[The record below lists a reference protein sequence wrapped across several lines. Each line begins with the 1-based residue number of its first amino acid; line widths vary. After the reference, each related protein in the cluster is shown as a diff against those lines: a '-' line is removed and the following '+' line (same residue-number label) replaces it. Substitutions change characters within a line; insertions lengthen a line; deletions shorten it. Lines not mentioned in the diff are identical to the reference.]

1 MRIVTVIDKIERF
14 LISALFAVMVL
25 AVFSQVVNR
34 NIFKLEIGWFEEVA
48 RACMVYIIL
57 FAAEMG
63 LRDHSQ
69 LNIDSLVR
77 RLPPKVAGMLKNIS
91 TVVTIIFS
99 GMVGF
104 TSIRL
109 LQTQAVAQSVTPGLG
124 MPTWVP
130 QASITV
136 GCILIFITQCIV
148 LLNTVLH
155 IKKKEGETT

>member
-1 MRIVTVIDKIERF
+1 MRLVTVIDKIERI

-57 FAAEMG
+57 FAAEIG

-77 RLPPKVAGMLKNIS
+77 RLPPKVAGLLQDVS
-91 TVVTIIFS
+91 TIVTIIFS
-99 GMVGF
+99 GVVGL
-104 TSIRL
+104 TSFRL
-109 LQTQAVAQSVTPGLG
+109 LQTQAAAQSATPGLG

-136 GCILIFITQCIV
+136 GCVLIFVTQCII
-148 LLNTVLH
+148 LLNTILH
-155 IKKKEGETT
+155 HKKKEGEAA

>member
-1 MRIVTVIDKIERF
+1 MRLVTVIDKIERI

-57 FAAEMG
+57 FAAEIG

-77 RLPPKVAGMLKNIS
+77 RLPPKVAGLLQDVS
-91 TVVTIIFS
+91 TIVTIIFS
-99 GMVGF
+99 GVVGL
-104 TSIRL
+104 TSFRL
-109 LQTQAVAQSVTPGLG
+109 LQTQAAATPGLG

-136 GCILIFITQCIV
+136 GCVLIFVTQCII
-148 LLNTVLH
+148 LLNTILH
-155 IKKKEGETT
+155 HKKKEGEAA

>member
-1 MRIVTVIDKIERF
+1 MRIVDMIDKIERV
-14 LISALFAVMVL
+14 LISVLFAVMVL

-57 FAAEMG
+57 FAAEIG

-77 RLPPKVAGMLKNIS
+77 RLPPRAAGVMQNIS
-91 TVVTIIFS
+91 TIVTIVFS
-99 GMVGF
+99 GVVGF

-109 LQTQAVAQSVTPGLG
+109 LQTQAAAQSVTPGLE

-136 GCILIFITQCIV
+136 GCLLIFVTQCIV
-148 LLNTVLH
+148 LLNTILH
-155 IKKKEGETT
+155 REKKEGETA

>member
-1 MRIVTVIDKIERF
+1 MRLVTVIDKIERI

-57 FAAEMG
+57 FAAEIG

-77 RLPPKVAGMLKNIS
+77 RLPPKVAGWCRQDLCAKL
-91 TVVTIIFS
+91 FAGS
-99 GMVGF
+99 G
-104 TSIRL
+104 
-109 LQTQAVAQSVTPGLG
+109 
-124 MPTWVP
+124 
-130 QASITV
+130 
-136 GCILIFITQCIV
+136 
-148 LLNTVLH
+148 
-155 IKKKEGETT
+155 

>member
-1 MRIVTVIDKIERF
+1 MRIVDMIDKIERV
-14 LISALFAVMVL
+14 LISVLFAVMVL

-57 FAAEMG
+57 FAAEIG

-77 RLPPKVAGMLKNIS
+77 RLPPRAAGVMQNIS
-91 TVVTIIFS
+91 TIVTIVFS
-99 GMVGF
+99 GVVGF

-109 LQTQAVAQSVTPGLG
+109 LQTQAAAQSVTPGLG

-136 GCILIFITQCIV
+136 GCLLIFVTQCIV
-148 LLNTVLH
+148 LLNTILH
-155 IKKKEGETT
+155 REKKEGETA

>member
-1 MRIVTVIDKIERF
+1 MRLVTVIDKIERI

-57 FAAEMG
+57 FAAEIG

-77 RLPPKVAGMLKNIS
+77 RLPPKVAGLLQDVS
-91 TVVTIIFS
+91 TIVTIIFGGAYFFPAPSDPGCCPIGHTRFGYAHLGAS
-99 GMVGF
+99 GIHHGGVCVDF
-104 TSIRL
+104 CY
-109 LQTQAVAQSVTPGLG
+109 SVHHS
-124 MPTWVP
+124 
-130 QASITV
+130 A
-136 GCILIFITQCIV
+136 
-148 LLNTVLH
+148 
-155 IKKKEGETT
+155 

>member
-1 MRIVTVIDKIERF
+1 MRIVDMIDKIERV
-14 LISALFAVMVL
+14 LISVLFAVMVL

-57 FAAEMG
+57 FAAEIG

-77 RLPPKVAGMLKNIS
+77 RLPPRAAGVMQNIS
-91 TVVTIIFS
+91 TIVTIVFS
-99 GMVGF
+99 GVVGF

-109 LQTQAVAQSVTPGLG
+109 LQTQAAAQSVTPGLG
-124 MPTWVP
+124 IRMVLKDSLPTIRVP
-130 QASITV
+130 I
-136 GCILIFITQCIV
+136 
-148 LLNTVLH
+148 
-155 IKKKEGETT
+155 

>member
-1 MRIVTVIDKIERF
+1 MRLVTVIDKIERI

-57 FAAEMG
+57 FAAEIG

-77 RLPPKVAGMLKNIS
+77 LPAALRSQVCCRMFLPLLLLFFPAWWGLLL
-91 TVVTIIFS
+91 S
-99 GMVGF
+99 GSF
-104 TSIRL
+104 RPRL
-109 LQTQAVAQSVTPGLG
+109 LPNRPHPVWVCPLG
-124 MPTWVP
+124 CLRHPSRWGV
-130 QASITV
+130 
-136 GCILIFITQCIV
+136 C
-148 LLNTVLH
+148 
-155 IKKKEGETT
+155 

>member
-1 MRIVTVIDKIERF
+1 MRIVTVIDKIERV
-14 LISALFAVMVL
+14 LIFALFAVMVL

-57 FAAEMG
+57 FAAEIG

-77 RLPPKVAGMLKNIS
+77 RLPPKVAGVLENIS

-104 TSIRL
+104 TSIQL
-109 LQTQAVAQSVTPGLG
+109 LQTQAAAQSVTPGVG

-130 QASITV
+130 QASITT
-136 GCILIFITQCIV
+136 GCILIFITQCII
-148 LLNTVLH
+148 LLNTILH
-155 IKKKEGETT
+155 HKKEEGESA

>member
-1 MRIVTVIDKIERF
+1 MRLVTVIDKIERI

-57 FAAEMG
+57 FAAEIG

-77 RLPPKVAGMLKNIS
+77 RLPPKVAGLLQDVS
-91 TVVTIIFS
+91 TIVTIIFPAWWGLLLS
-99 GMVGF
+99 GSF
-104 TSIRL
+104 RPRL
-109 LQTQAVAQSVTPGLG
+109 LPNRPHPVWVCPLG
-124 MPTWVP
+124 CLRHPSRWGV
-130 QASITV
+130 
-136 GCILIFITQCIV
+136 C
-148 LLNTVLH
+148 
-155 IKKKEGETT
+155 